1 MWLRPSQKT
10 LVSQSGLGCL
20 LTATGDRRDWGWWW
34 PTEQPFVPLSDHPHP
49 KHASLSIPF
58 PSTSLCNRP
67 AAGLPEST
75 ASLSILLS
83 HPAKQPHIQRLF
95 CPLHLPPHFLSLQI
109 WSMTLLQMKQV
120 MFTTVLKEW
129 RGLVNS
135 VFVPA
140 PELILYFQLWEK
152 GVMGV
157 LFSDWKR
164 YKKGEKLVS
173 SQRGKNRADKV
184 AQHVKVPATQPE
196 ELNLTWQRERTNTP
210 KLSSDLHTHVL

>member
-1 MWLRPSQKT
+1 MWTNHSIQRSEVHPRFEKKKKKKLTRSAGSNALGHWGCTRQFHWLESQGWDAQKNLFCLFFQMMWLRHSQKT

-34 PTEQPFVPLSDHPHP
+34 PTEQPFVPRSGHPHP
-49 KHASLSIPF
+49 KRASLSIPF
-58 PSTSLCNRP
+58 SSTSLCNRP

-83 HPAKQPHIQRLF
+83 HPAKQPHIQRPF
-95 CPLHLPPHFLSLQI
+95 RPLHLPSRFLSLQI
-109 WSMTLLQMKQV
+109 WWMTLLQMKQV

-140 PELILYFQLWEK
+140 PELILYF
-152 GVMGV
+152 
-157 LFSDWKR
+157 
-164 YKKGEKLVS
+164 
-173 SQRGKNRADKV
+173 
-184 AQHVKVPATQPE
+184 
-196 ELNLTWQRERTNTP
+196 
-210 KLSSDLHTHVL
+210 